1 MKEVNKHYLDW
12 KEVTTLVN
20 NLCDKIIFYQI
31 DNDFTFKDIFGLQR
45 GGLIPAVM
53 ISHQLKI
60 PMTKGTISTNTLIID
75 DICDSG
81 ETLSNFYKKY
91 EEEFAYSFNLKT
103 ACLHY
108 KPHTSFFKPT
118 LYSEEFKNN
127 NWIIYPWERIDSK
140 TIQDYKI

>member
-1 MKEVNKHYLDW
+1 MNEVNKHYLDW

-20 NLCDKIIFYQI
+20 NLCDKIIFYQV

-53 ISHQLKI
+53 ISHQLRI

-81 ETLSNFYKKY
+81 ETIQKIKENFPKCQTATLYYKETAIVKPDIY
-91 EEEFAYSFNLKT
+91 GEIVEEE
-103 ACLHY
+103 
-108 KPHTSFFKPT
+108 
-118 LYSEEFKNN
+118 
-127 NWIIYPWERIDSK
+127 WIVFPWEEHEEIGNRDN
-140 TIQDYKI
+140 TYG